1 MKKISRW
8 YPKGWSYEELAE
20 RWGLPHEWKRADD
33 DEKIAKRISE
43 FMLESI
49 GGDFSDDKKKKQN
62 EKQIAKDLR
71 KFLLKLAEKEDR
83 VGYYAPL
90 WRGLAA
96 IEDDE
101 CLLKAASLLVRKMW
115 S

>member
-1 MKKISRW
+1 MKKNSRW
-8 YPKGWSYEELAE
+8 YPKGWGYDELAE
-20 RWGLPHEWKRADD
+20 RWGLPHEWKREGD

-43 FMLESI
+43 FMLKSLN
-49 GGDFSDDKKKKQN
+49 SKN

-71 KFLLKLAEKEDR
+71 KFLLKLADCEDR
-83 VGYYAPL
+83 VGFYAPL
-90 WRGLAA
+90 WRGLVA
-96 IEDDE
+96 IENDE